1 MEELLSL
8 CVTEQKETRCELAE
22 VTASAFTSGTVEPQT
37 KQFLHQTA
45 HNNIWGWTC
54 SHWVGIINRGSG
66 EAAVRAAL
74 CPQETPELCR
84 TGLTAADWPCRSSA
98 PAAET
103 SLLWFVRYCEHFHS
117 SSPANTQWT
126 LTSETLTYCP
136 VWQAEVSEINF

>member
-1 MEELLSL
+1 MNTFRLQTVTQDQSTALAVSTFMEELLSL
-8 CVTEQKETRCELAE
+8 CVTEQKETRCDL
-22 VTASAFTSGTVEPQT
+22 
-37 KQFLHQTA
+37 A